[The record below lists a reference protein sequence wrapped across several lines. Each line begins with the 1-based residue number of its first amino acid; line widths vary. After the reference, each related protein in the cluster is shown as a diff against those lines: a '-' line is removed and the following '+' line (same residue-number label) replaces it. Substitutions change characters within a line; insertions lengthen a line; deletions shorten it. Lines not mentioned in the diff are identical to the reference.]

1 MPRFFLHIVDRYGRA
16 PDEEGREF
24 DSARQAREAAVKGA
38 RSLLIGELEQGR
50 LDLRGRI
57 EVADDRQGVA
67 DVVEFADVVDILRG
81 PLPGPESEDWQ
92 T

>member
-1 MPRFFLHIVDRYGRA
+1 MPRFYLHIVDCYGRA

-24 DSARQAREAAVKGA
+24 ESAREARQEAVKGA
-38 RSLLIGELEQGR
+38 RSLLIGELEQGK

-67 DVVEFADVVDILRG
+67 DVVQFADVVDIVRG
-81 PLPGPESEDWQ
+81 TLPGSEGEER
-92 T
+92 

>member
-1 MPRFFLHIVDRYGRA
+1 MPRFYLHIVDSFGRA

-24 DSARQAREAAVKGA
+24 GSVQEARKEAVKGA
-38 RSLLIGELEQGR
+38 RSLLIGELEHGR

-67 DVVEFADVVDILRG
+67 DVVQFADVVEIVRG
-81 PLPGPESEDWQ
+81 QLPGSEGTDC
-92 T
+92 